1 MAGNFLVV
9 GLGTFGSRVAQALFE
24 SGAYVL
30 AVDQDEERVN
40 AIRESSSKAVCCNAT
55 NTEAM
60 KAVGAFDVDTAIVAI
75 RNHFDATV
83 LVTHALRKN
92 GVEHLLV
99 QVDNEQEEE
108 AIHTF
113 GATEVIF
120 PPRDMAV
127 RIARRLIHPDLA
139 ESIPLTHDVAMID
152 IACPTLFVG
161 RSISDLALRTH
172 FGVNLIGIRH
182 PDQGHGGERFTLN
195 PSPDIRLHSEDN
207 LILLGNL
214 GQLAKVKNLSS
225 SRYSSRNGGREESA
239 HPTGVA
245 RFGRGHEGSGGLL
258 GP

>member
-40 AIRESSSKAVCCNAT
+40 AIRETSSKAVCCNAT
-55 NTEAM
+55 NIGAM

-92 GVEHLLV
+92 GIVQLLV
-99 QVDNEQEEE
+99 QVDNEQEAE
-108 AIHTF
+108 AIQTF

-120 PPRDMAV
+120 PPRDMAL
-127 RIARRLIHPDLA
+127 RIAKRLIHSDLA

-152 IACPTLFVG
+152 IACPTAFVG
-161 RSISDLALRTH
+161 KTIRDLALRTH

-182 PDQGHGGERFTLN
+182 PDQGHVGEKLTIN
-195 PSPDIRLHSEDN
+195 PSPDTRLQAEDN

-214 GQLAKVKNLSS
+214 GQLTKVKSLPSLSP
-225 SRYSSRNGGREESA
+225 G
-239 HPTGVA
+239 
-245 RFGRGHEGSGGLL
+245 
-258 GP
+258 